1 MKKYET
7 IYFQLKEEILQ
18 GYRRQGEKMPSI
30 RYCVRQFHVSQTSV
44 EHAYAQL
51 QLEGYI
57 RARPQSGY
65 YVALSEE
72 NRQLHAAMQELSPVA
87 EEPQI
92 QFDLR
97 SQSILTEENELVI
110 WKQYLKQAMN
120 HTAISSYG
128 EARGEYALRVSLM
141 KHASQARGVLA
152 HEEQLIIGASV
163 QSLLYQVCGLLDK
176 PAKVAIQKDIYLQ
189 ARRVFED
196 YGMEV
201 VDVSLGEQS
210 FTMQELKRLHP
221 TVLFLHSPSLF
232 EKEKFD
238 EQARKELMEYVQK
251 ENILLI
257 EDDHNGELNYLR
269 EGSRALAAMDP
280 SRSCLYMGSFSRILL
295 PALRISYMILPQ
307 PLAKKY
313 QEREQ
318 SYSPSAPKLEQLA
331 FASYIA
337 DGHLRRRIT
346 RLKRQYHQ
354 KHQLMLE
361 EAAHLHLH
369 CVRIEESLTR
379 YHFAYEGDIDVFLQR
394 LQKQGIA
401 IDGFTPDT
409 FIISF
414 AALPYDQLSKA
425 LTQLAKLR

>member
-201 VDVSLGEQS
+201 ADVSLGEQS

-221 TVLFLHSPSLF
+221 TILFLHSPSLF
-232 EKEKFD
+232 EKEKSF
-238 EQARKELMEYVQK
+238 VW
-251 ENILLI
+251 
-257 EDDHNGELNYLR
+257 
-269 EGSRALAAMDP
+269 P
-280 SRSCLYMGSFSRILL
+280 SPPSC
-295 PALRISYMILPQ
+295 A
-307 PLAKKY
+307 
-313 QEREQ
+313 
-318 SYSPSAPKLEQLA
+318 SPVSAPGGVLFDRTVWVQLA
-331 FASYIA
+331 ETL
-337 DGHLRRRIT
+337 GRRT
-346 RLKRQYHQ
+346 G
-354 KHQLMLE
+354 
-361 EAAHLHLH
+361 A
-369 CVRIEESLTR
+369 
-379 YHFAYEGDIDVFLQR
+379 
-394 LQKQGIA
+394 
-401 IDGFTPDT
+401 
-409 FIISF
+409 
-414 AALPYDQLSKA
+414 
-425 LTQLAKLR
+425 